1 MSDLAGL
8 LSPPPGTQVHF
19 GQGVVESWDATEL
32 RNTISW
38 KGARIHD
45 LPTVSGLS
53 AMTIDRGDSVALLG
67 WETPN
72 GVSTWW
78 VTGRVVPPGEEAS
91 HLTVRGG
98 NLGVGSGG
106 TLFALYES
114 GREAVKFGPLRSVA
128 TNELTGHGLLLQID
142 GPTNDTQP
150 DIFKAIYDSDGYREV
165 VIGENSSEGRVDNF
179 LSWALRS
186 HHYAYESM
194 KFQTLDDSSIEI
206 LSDEMLWLYGDDEVL
221 ISSPN
226 GDVQALATGGQG
238 RFGGTSGTFLAPEA
252 GSGSANMRIDTSSGR
267 ITYVT
272 GSSERIKRDIQDLAV
287 DPDAVLQIRPR
298 SWLPGPVEQ
307 HCPDWVHAQHADEE
321 CHAGAV
327 IEPPEG
333 VGRDIGLVAEELDAV
348 GLGDFVEY
356 DEEDRPSA
364 IRYDRLAVALVP
376 VVQRQQAQIDELTAR
391 LNALEG
397 S

>member
-53 AMTIDRGDSVALLG
+53 ALTIDRGDSVALLG

-78 VTGRVVPPGEEAS
+78 VTGRIVPPGEEAS

-98 NLGVGSGG
+98 NLG
-106 TLFALYES
+106 
-114 GREAVKFGPLRSVA
+114 
-128 TNELTGHGLLLQID
+128 
-142 GPTNDTQP
+142 
-150 DIFKAIYDSDGYREV
+150 
-165 VIGENSSEGRVDNF
+165 
-179 LSWALRS
+179 SWALRS

-272 GSSERIKRDIQDLAV
+272 GSSERIKRDIQDLAIN
-287 DPDAVLQIRPR
+287 PDAVLQIRPR